1 MSNHYI
7 DVYEPNA
14 DPSGQSTG
22 GPLIVDGKYEFSD
35 LDELIVNHVSAL
47 TRRVEQLM
55 DYEKFKPGPDN
66 KLRKHHPHSLLAALP
81 PVLTP

>member
-1 MSNHYI
+1 MSHHYI

-47 TRRVEQLM
+47 TRRVEELM
-55 DYEKFKPGPDN
+55 AYEKFKSGPEDE
-66 KLRKHHPHSLLAALP
+66 LRKHRPRIL
-81 PVLTP
+81 